1 VRDEHF
7 YDLTHHL
14 SRGDLLVI
22 NDTKVFPARL
32 LGQRQIT
39 GGQIEIFLLQD
50 KGNGLWECLVGHSR
64 IKAGLV
70 VEFEYKLQAVLQ
82 EQVDQTWLV
91 QFNKRGEEL
100 RHLINLLGQT
110 PLPPYIKAVDS
121 QKIKEQYQTIYAD
134 HSGSVAAPTA
144 GLHFTKE
151 LLDTL
156 AQQGVEIVH
165 VTLHVGLGTFA
176 PVKVE
181 NIEQHQM
188 HSEYYQVTNE
198 AWNKIQQARN
208 EGHRIIAVGTTAVRV
223 METVAKN
230 QQLSG
235 WTNIFIYP
243 GYHFLLVNGLITNFH
258 LPKSTLLMLVA
269 AFGQDKYDV
278 NGVEWLR
285 NTYQQA
291 IALNYRFYSFG
302 DAMLIS

>member
-1 VRDEHF
+1 
-7 YDLTHHL
+7 
-14 SRGDLLVI
+14 
-22 NDTKVFPARL
+22 
-32 LGQRQIT
+32 
-39 GGQIEIFLLQD
+39 
-50 KGNGLWECLVGHSR
+50 
-64 IKAGLV
+64 
-70 VEFEYKLQAVLQ
+70 
-82 EQVDQTWLV
+82 
-91 QFNKRGEEL
+91 
-100 RHLINLLGQT
+100 
-110 PLPPYIKAVDS
+110 
-121 QKIKEQYQTIYAD
+121 
-134 HSGSVAAPTA
+134 
-144 GLHFTKE
+144 
-151 LLDTL
+151 
-156 AQQGVEIVH
+156 
-165 VTLHVGLGTFA
+165 
-176 PVKVE
+176 
-181 NIEQHQM
+181 M